1 MILIINIDVVQFIV
15 SIYVLQESLCFATA
29 AWHGKMLGRRE
40 NEMCKHIFVR
50 LRNFKS

>member
-1 MILIINIDVVQFIV
+1 MILITIINIVQFIV
-15 SIYVLQESLCFATA
+15 RIYVLQQSLCFGTA
-29 AWHGKMLGRRE
+29 AWYGKMIGRRE